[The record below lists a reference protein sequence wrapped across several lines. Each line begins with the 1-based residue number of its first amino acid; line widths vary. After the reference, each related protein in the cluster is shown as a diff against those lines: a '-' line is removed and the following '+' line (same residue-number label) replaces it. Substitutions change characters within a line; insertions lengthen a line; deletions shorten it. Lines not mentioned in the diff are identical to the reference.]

1 MTATPAATPAAPKA
15 TPKPAVTAKEDVYSA
30 LAAVSALIPALTKD
44 GVNTYLKS
52 KYLTLGNLLGLI
64 RDPLLDCGCIITSA
78 LEPLVD
84 TDEKFCGMWVVRT
97 SIRHISSGT
106 HIDSSFPIPD
116 FNTQKA
122 GAAATY
128 GMRYNLMH
136 LLARAADDDDD
147 GQVLANGVPQGYEGQ
162 LPQGQQR
169 SAPAQMPQ
177 NNQVGAS
184 WL

>member
-30 LAAVSALIPALTKD
+30 LAAVSAVIPALTKD

-52 KYLTLGNLLGLI
+52 KYLTLGNLLSLV
-64 RDPLLDCGCIITSA
+64 RDPLLDCGCVITSA
-78 LEPLVD
+78 LEPLINVP
-84 TDEKFCGMWVVRT
+84 GMWTVKT
-97 SIRHISSGT
+97 TIRHIGSGT
-106 HIDSSFPIPD
+106 EISSSFPIPD
-116 FNTQKA
+116 LSTQKA

-147 GQVLANGVPQGYEGQ
+147 GQALANPVPQGYEGQ

-177 NNQVGAS
+177 NNQIGQS

>member
-30 LAAVSALIPALTKD
+30 LAAVSAVIPALTKD

-52 KYLTLGNLLGLI
+52 RYLTLGNLLGLI
-64 RDPLLDCGCIITSA
+64 RDPLLDCGCIIVSGY
-78 LEPLVD
+78 EPLI
-84 TDEKFCGMWVVRT
+84 GAPGLWVVKT
-97 SIRHISSGT
+97 TIRHLASGT
-106 HIDSSFPIPD
+106 EVSSSFPVSD
-116 FNTQKA
+116 LATQKA
-122 GAAATY
+122 GAAGTF

-147 GQVLANGVPQGYEGQ
+147 GQALAAPVPQGYEGQ
-162 LPQGQQR
+162 VPQGQQR

-177 NNQVGAS
+177 NNSIGQS